1 MKINKIAIIGL
12 GYVGAPLMHSL
23 LINKFNCV
31 GFDKSEIRIKQL
43 QHGIDVTKEIDKN
56 KVSLFKDKI
65 SYDSIVLKDCDI
77 FIVTV
82 PTPITKRKLPNISFV
97 KNATKIAARYMT
109 KNSTFILES
118 TVYPGLTEEICLPI
132 IEKITKLKCN
142 YKKDIGGFHI
152 GYSPERVN
160 PGDKDHRID
169 NTIKI
174 ISASSLYGLKKI
186 EYIYSKVTK
195 NNLHIS
201 PSIKVAEA
209 AKIIEN
215 IQRDLNIALMNE
227 LHKLFNKMEID
238 TKEVLKAANTKWN
251 FHNFVPG
258 LVGGHCISVDPY
270 YLTFKAKKLQFN
282 PKVIL
287 AGRDTNDSMPIF
299 YAKKIKSVI
308 EKKLG
313 KSKKIKLL
321 LCGITFKK
329 NVPDIRNSKSIDLSR
344 ILLKYGYK
352 LSVFDPIF
360 SKNDTETRIPLD
372 FKNKLLSNEK
382 FDCIV
387 FCVDHNFFKNKGIS
401 FFKKHLYSKNSII
414 IDLVNTF

>member
-1 MKINKIAIIGL
+1 
-12 GYVGAPLMHSL
+12 
-23 LINKFNCV
+23 
-31 GFDKSEIRIKQL
+31 
-43 QHGIDVTKEIDKN
+43 
-56 KVSLFKDKI
+56 
-65 SYDSIVLKDCDI
+65 
-77 FIVTV
+77 
-82 PTPITKRKLPNISFV
+82 
-97 KNATKIAARYMT
+97 
-109 KNSTFILES
+109 
-118 TVYPGLTEEICLPI
+118 
-132 IEKITKLKCN
+132 
-142 YKKDIGGFHI
+142 
-152 GYSPERVN
+152 
-160 PGDKDHRID
+160 
-169 NTIKI
+169 
-174 ISASSLYGLKKI
+174 
-186 EYIYSKVTK
+186 
-195 NNLHIS
+195 
-201 PSIKVAEA
+201 
-209 AKIIEN
+209 
-215 IQRDLNIALMNE
+215 MNE

>member
-31 GFDKSEIRIKQL
+31 GFDRSQMRIKQL
-43 QHGIDVTKEIDKN
+43 LEGVDVTKEIDKS
-56 KVSLFKDKI
+56 KVSLFKYKI
-65 SYDSIVLKDCDI
+65 SNNPIILKDCDI
-77 FIVTV
+77 FIATV
-82 PTPITKRKLPNISFV
+82 PTPITKNKLPNISFV
-97 KNATKIAARYMT
+97 KNATKIAAKYMS

-142 YKKDIGGFHI
+142 YNKDKGGFHI
-152 GYSPERVN
+152 GYSPERIN

-169 NTIKI
+169 NTVKI
-174 ISASSLYGLKKI
+174 ISASSSYALNKI
-186 EYIYSKVTK
+186 KYIYSKVTK

-238 TKEVLKAANTKWN
+238 TKEVLRAANTKWN

-270 YLTFKAKKLQFN
+270 YLTYKAKKLQFN

-287 AGRDTNDSMPIF
+287 AGRDTNDSMPSF
-299 YAKKIKSVI
+299 YAKKIKLEI
-308 EKKLG
+308 NKMKKV
-313 KSKKIKLL
+313 KKVKVLF
-321 LCGITFKK
+321 CGITFKK
-329 NVPDIRNSKSIDLSR
+329 NVPDIRNSKSIDLAK
-344 ILLKYGYK
+344 ILIRYGYD
-352 LSVFDPIF
+352 LTIYDPIF
-360 SKNDTETRIPLD
+360 PQKNFYENYKLDLQNRLISKN
-372 FKNKLLSNEK
+372 KYH
-382 FDCIV
+382 CIV
-387 FCVDHNFFKNKGIS
+387 ISVDHDYFKKLGMS
-401 FFKKHLYSKNSII
+401 FFQKYLYNNSSIF
-414 IDLVNTF
+414 IDLKNTF